1 MSAKDDLDGFVRE
14 ALNRGLSREDLATAL
29 RGAGWAEA
37 QVTGALARFAD
48 VDFPIAVPRPRAS
61 LSARETFEY
70 LVLFATLYFAAFN
83 LGLLLFQFID
93 LAFPDPLWSP
103 GRYQAVTSSIRWAI
117 SVLVVST
124 PVFLLMAWSNARK
137 LERDPVRRASPVR
150 RWLSY
155 VTLAVAAAVL
165 IGDCTALVFN
175 LLGGETTARFL
186 LKALVIGVIAGTAF
200 GYYLSDLRRGE
211 EEVGT

>member
-1 MSAKDDLDGFVRE
+1 VSAKDDLDGFVRE
-14 ALNRGLSREDLATAL
+14 GLNRGLSRDELEAVL

-37 QVTGALARFAD
+37 QVTGALSRFAD

-70 LVLFATLYFAAFN
+70 LVLFGTLYFSAFN

-103 GRYQAVTSSIRWAI
+103 MRYEMVMRTIRWAI

-124 PVFLLMAWSNARK
+124 PVFLLMAWAN
-137 LERDPVRRASPVR
+137 R

-155 VTLAVAAAVL
+155 VTLAVAASVL
-165 IGDCTALVFN
+165 IGDCTALVYN

-186 LKALVIGVIAGTAF
+186 LKALIIGVIAGTAF
-200 GYYLSDLRRGE
+200 GYYLSDLRRSE